1 MRTPKIAF
9 ASLFVSCASDPTPF
23 GPIKVHAFI
32 PKPNGK
38 RGHTGLGGFIWGMLK
53 RTTRARLTGTWRD
66 TPFFNEDGTPSA
78 SIQSL
83 NHEDRAK
90 ARL

>member
-1 MRTPKIAF
+1 M
-9 ASLFVSCASDPTPF
+9 PF